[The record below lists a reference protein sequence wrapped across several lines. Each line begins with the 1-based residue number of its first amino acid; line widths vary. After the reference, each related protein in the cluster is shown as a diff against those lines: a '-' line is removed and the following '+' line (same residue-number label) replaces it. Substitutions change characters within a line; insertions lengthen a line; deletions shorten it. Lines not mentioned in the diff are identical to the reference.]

1 MENLGAA
8 RRLDLLFSSY
18 AHLGKEAPSGERR
31 DLRLAID
38 VTITAYKAAGLL
50 GNEEAVAWR
59 RRLAELGQG

>member
-1 MENLGAA
+1 MENPGAA
-8 RRLDLLFSSY
+8 RRLDSLFVSY
-18 AHLGKEAPSGERR
+18 ARLGEEAPARERR

-50 GNEEAVAWR
+50 ANEEAVAWR